1 VRRLVTALVIVGTL
15 YAVYNFTMAA
25 YGWFQMSN
33 IVDEVARPEA
43 TRLGSQ
49 QQSGFGGFESRDRF
63 GGLRERI
70 LKGAKEIGV
79 PLRPDNVNV
88 NVVDNMLDVRL
99 SWEAPMVEYQGK
111 TYLEVPMTVQRGF
124 PIRAP

>member
-1 VRRLVTALVIVGTL
+1 MRRLITLLVIVGVV
-15 YAVYNFTMAA
+15 YGVYNFTMAA
-25 YGWFQMSN
+25 YGWFQMAN

-43 TRLGSQ
+43 TKLAA

-63 GGLRERI
+63 GGIRERI

-88 NVVDNMLDVRL
+88 NVVDGMLDVRL
-99 SWEAPMVEYQGK
+99 SWDAPMVEYQGK

-124 PIRAP
+124 PIRAQ